1 MIRRNLFDR
10 PRDVLNE
17 LARSES
23 SWERRT
29 AIVSTSHFNSQ
40 GYVADTFRIA
50 GMLLGDKHDLIHKP
64 TGGWVHEAEKGS
76 PTATKLLGKTCR
88 HRTTYGAGLRN
99 RTHR

>member
-1 MIRRNLFDR
+1 MIGRYLFDR
-10 PRDVLNE
+10 PRDVLYK

-23 SWERRT
+23 SCERRA
-29 AIVSTSHFNSQ
+29 AIVSISHFISQ
-40 GYVADTFRIA
+40 GYVADTFRITE
-50 GMLLGDKHDLIHKP
+50 MLLGDKHDLIYKP

-99 RTHR
+99 RTPR